1 MKTPIMLEILKCP
14 FLPLIA
20 MAPMK
25 FSQPPNL
32 TTNLTVSSMKKVKGK
47 N

>member
-1 MKTPIMLEILKCP
+1 MKTPIMLEIIKGP

-20 MAPMK
+20 MAPLK

-32 TTNLTVSSMKKVKGK
+32 TTNLIV

>member
-1 MKTPIMLEILKCP
+1 MKTPIMLNFLKCP

-20 MAPMK
+20 MAPLK
-25 FSQPPNL
+25 ISQPPYL
-32 TTNLTVSSMKKVKGK
+32 IIDFTISSMKKVKGK